1 MNHLAHFHLA
11 WPEEDLVVGALE
23 GDFHRGALPGDL
35 RPELVDGVALHR
47 AIDGFTDRHP
57 VLARA
62 RARFPSSARR
72 YAGIMLDLC
81 FDYFLSRHWQ
91 RFCHIDRELFT
102 REIYTILR
110 RGSSTLSA
118 PALRTAAW
126 LEQHDILGQFNRWEA
141 VPAAGAR
148 VGQRLRRANPLHQS
162 EAILQPL
169 LPELEQAFLAFYP
182 ELVRFCHNSA
192 KLATLQARTC

>member
-11 WPEEDLVVGALE
+11 WPREDLVVGALE

-57 VLARA
+57 VVAAARS
-62 RARFPSSARR
+62 RFPEEARR
-72 YAGIMLDLC
+72 YAGIMLDIC

-91 RFCHIDRELFT
+91 QFCPMDRAPFT
-102 REIYTILR
+102 REIYAMLGR
-110 RGSSTLSA
+110 ASSSLSA
-118 PALRTAAW
+118 PAVRTAAW
-126 LEQHDILGQFNRWEA
+126 LERHDVLGQFHRWDA

-148 VGQRLRRANPLHQS
+148 VGRRLRRANPLHRS
-162 EAILQPL
+162 EEILQPL

-182 ELVRFCHNSA
+182 ELVRFCDNSA
-192 KLATLQARTC
+192 KLAACPARTL